1 MKIRIGAV
9 VVASIFAAYGCG
21 SSSPTSPTTPTA
33 TPPTPP
39 DSSAATVST
48 QAQPAAVQVSVSV
61 SPGTLSSDGDWCTG
75 GLEATLTAHVVAS
88 QSEVTEGTIV
98 WQACSGGRQ
107 GGLPKEAC
115 DGHGGARWRDQMFS
129 TLSPTDPTPSIHGG
143 PLPLLGWRLLYR
155 PAPGSGLKRATSEP
169 FNIDKTC
176 SL

>member
-75 GLEATLTAHVVAS
+75 GLEATLTPHVVAS
-88 QSEVTEGTIV
+88 QSVVTEGRIV
-98 WQACSGGRQ
+98 WQVCSENRQ
-107 GGLPKEAC
+107 AGLPKEAC
-115 DGHGGARWRDQMFS
+115 DGHGGARWRDQLLS
-129 TLSPTDPTPSIHGG
+129 TLSPADPTPSIYGG
-143 PLPLLGWRLLYR
+143 PLPLLGWRLVYR
-155 PAPGSGLKRATSEP
+155 PSGGGLKRATSEP